1 MNTKLLKY
9 LCDTPAISGHE
20 DRLIKYVRDY
30 CKKTA
35 DDVHV
40 DKLGNVTATYKGTD
54 KKAGSIAFFAHLDE
68 IGLIVKKVEDDGYL
82 RVERLGGVPE
92 RTLVALTVNVHTLD
106 DKKYYPGVFGTVS
119 HHITPADKKYQVA
132 TTSELYIDFG
142 AHSKQEVLDMGVD
155 VGSVVTYG
163 NSYMELNDMVYSKSL
178 DDRMAVYNLLE
189 VADFLAKK
197 RQKATVHL
205 IFTVQE
211 EFNIRS
217 GTPTFNRLQPDCA
230 ICVDITPSC
239 DTPETKGRFDVKA
252 GRGPAV
258 MYMNFHGRGTLG
270 GLLCSPKLNQFM
282 LDVAK
287 AAKIPTQKEVIIGV
301 ITDDAFT
308 QHVGTE
314 GIPMSHISIPL
325 RYTHSPVEAAAKKD
339 IELTSKFLIEIA
351 KKYAANKVD
360 LSRG

>member
-1 MNTKLLKY
+1 MNVKLLKE
-9 LCDTPAISGHE
+9 LCETPALSGHE

-40 DKLGNVTATYKGTD
+40 DALGNVTATYKGTD

-68 IGLIVKKVEDDGYL
+68 IGMMVKKVEDDGYL
-82 RVERLGGVPE
+82 RVERVGGVPE
-92 RTLVALTVNVHTLD
+92 RTLVALNVNVHSLD

-132 TTSELYIDFG
+132 TTNELYIDMG
-142 AHSKQEVLDMGVD
+142 CHSKAEVNKLGVD

-163 NSYMELNDMVYSKSL
+163 NNFQQLGDFVYSKSL
-178 DDRMAVYNLLE
+178 DDRMAVLNCIEL
-189 VADFLAKK
+189 ADYLAKNPP
-197 RQKATVHL
+197 KATVH
-205 IFTVQE
+205 IVFTVQE

-217 GTPTFNRLQPDCA
+217 GTPTFERLKPDCA
-230 ICVDITPSC
+230 ICIDITPSC
-239 DTPETKGRFDVKA
+239 DTPETKGRYDVRA
-252 GRGPAV
+252 GDGPAI

-270 GLLCSPKLNQFM
+270 GLLPNPKLNQWM
-282 LDVAK
+282 EKVAK
-287 AAKIPTQKEVIIGV
+287 DAKIPTQKEVIIGV

-308 QHVGTE
+308 QHTGTE

-325 RYTHSPVEAAAKKD
+325 RYTHSPCEAASIKD
-339 IELTSKFLIEIA
+339 IDLTTKFIIEIA
-351 KKYAANKVD
+351 KKYTKKVD
-360 LSRG
+360 LS